1 MGANFSKTDKVPR
14 TQVFYRCVCGKEL
27 LVDLKNTMVC
37 DDCNRKIMP
46 EAIQLAMTATLSIS
60 DPHSPHLLTA
70 VRDLPEV
77 DPLCNQVLGHFRL
90 DSRLGA
96 GGMGAVY
103 RALDTSLQRYVAVK
117 VLRGFCGSGASPS
130 APEKVTSLLQ
140 EAVAQARLNHP
151 HVVTIFYV
159 GRHEGEP
166 FLAMELVDGETL
178 SDTLKRGPLPY
189 TRVIGVAIQVADALR
204 HANQFGIVHGD
215 IKPSN
220 LLVVSETHVKL
231 SDFGLSRLST
241 RETDREKLAGTPA
254 YLAPELLYGSPSNM
268 QSDMYAL
275 GITFYELTFGK
286 RPFAVSNSEPVE
298 ENQDELP
305 TLEFPA
311 VWPRDVPREW
321 ANVLRRLLAAEPSER
336 YATYDD
342 LIDDIS
348 RLVPISSTQAAP
360 APRAMAYLLDQS
372 ILLLL
377 MGPFA
382 IALAAINQAPTSY
395 RFLEPILALFSLVV
409 PGTHLILARRG
420 FRTLGRY
427 LFQLRVVDE
436 HGLPLPPRSRMTR
449 EFLRCMIAWLAPFA
463 TYAGLYSAM
472 VDVTIDGMIVTY
484 LAADSICV
492 FTRKDGRSLHDL
504 LSRSRIVLEQ
514 PS

>member
-1 MGANFSKTDKVPR
+1 MGANFSKTDEVPR
-14 TQVFYRCVCGKEL
+14 TQLLYRCVCGNEL
-27 LVDLKNTMVC
+27 MVDPKNAIVC
-37 DDCNRKIMP
+37 DDCHRKIMP
-46 EAIQLAMTATLSIS
+46 EAIQIAMMATLSIS
-60 DPHSPHLLTA
+60 DPNATHA
-70 VRDLPEV
+70 VSAVHDLPEI
-77 DPLCNQVLGHFRL
+77 DPLCSQVLGHFRL
-90 DSRLGA
+90 DCRLGA

-117 VLRGFCGSGASPS
+117 VLRGFSGSGTSPS
-130 APEKVTSLLQ
+130 APEKITSLLQ
-140 EAVAQARLNHP
+140 EAIAQARLNHP

-166 FLAMELVDGETL
+166 FLAMELVEGETL

-189 TRVIGVAIQVADALR
+189 PRVIGVAIQVADALR
-204 HANQFGIVHGD
+204 HAHQFGIVHGD

-220 LLVVSETHVKL
+220 LLVVDETHVKL
-231 SDFGLSRLST
+231 SDFGLSRLSA
-241 RETDREKLAGTPA
+241 RQTDHEKLAGTPA
-254 YLAPELLYGSPSNM
+254 YLAPELLHGSPSNM

-286 RPFAVSNSEPVE
+286 RPFAISSSQHAEDTYDKP
-298 ENQDELP
+298 P
-305 TLEFPA
+305 ILEFPP

-321 ANVLRRLLAAEPSER
+321 ANVLMRLLACEPSDR
-336 YATYDD
+336 YAAYDD
-342 LIDDIS
+342 LIDDLS

-360 APRAMAYLLDQS
+360 APRAIAYLLDQS

-382 IALAAINQAPTSY
+382 LALAAINQAPSSY
-395 RFLEPILALFSLVV
+395 RFLEPILALISLIV
-409 PGTHLILARRG
+409 PAAHLILARRG

-472 VDVTIDGMIVTY
+472 VDVTIDGLIVTY

-492 FTRKDGRSLHDL
+492 FIRKDGRSLHDL
-504 LSRSRIVLEQ
+504 LSRSRVVLEQ
-514 PS
+514 PA